1 MEIRQLKQAV
11 AVADTGSIL
20 AASEQLFISRPAIS
34 KSISKLERELGASL
48 FCRHASGVTLTA
60 DGERLLPKIRA
71 AVEAFEAV
79 EQEAAHTGNQRPIRL
94 GCTYGVSQLLENA
107 LRAFSARS
115 ENPAVQS
122 GFVTFEDIPRLLKTG
137 EMDLCCCGAAFED
150 PALSRMTVAKERVF
164 WGVPERSA
172 IAKRGYIT
180 QEETYTLTR
189 LGPRDG
195 DQSLFLSAGGEC
207 AKGEQIYANSA
218 YIDSDDMMYL
228 CGCVKQGIGILGM
241 PAFLTASFAME
252 GVTFVPEKPPGLLWV
267 VSCYYLES
275 RLTPPV
281 RRLIREFAKGQGYN
295 GA

>member
-1 MEIRQLKQAV
+1 MDIRQLKQVV
-11 AVADTGSIL
+11 AVADAGSIQ
-20 AASEQLFISRPAIS
+20 AASERLFLSRPALS
-34 KSISKLERELGASL
+34 KSLSKLEKELGGEL
-48 FCRHASGVTLTA
+48 FCRNAAGVALTPEGA
-60 DGERLLPKIRA
+60 RLLPKIRA

-79 EQEAAHTGNQRPIRL
+79 EREAAGLARPIRL
-94 GCTYGVSQLLENA
+94 GFTYGISQLLEGG
-107 LRAFSARS
+107 LRAFSARR
-115 ENPAVQS
+115 EDPAVQS

-180 QEETYTLTR
+180 QEETHTLTR

-281 RRLIREFAKGQGYN
+281 RWLIREFAKGQGHN

>member
-34 KSISKLERELGASL
+34 KSISKLERELGAAL

-79 EQEAAHTGNQRPIRL
+79 EREAAGLARPIRL
-94 GCTYGVSQLLENA
+94 GFTYGTSQLLEGG
-107 LRAFSARS
+107 LRAFSARR
-115 ENPAVQS
+115 ENPAVRP
-122 GFVTFEDIPRLLKTG
+122 GFVAFEDIPRLLKSG
-137 EMDLCCCGAAFED
+137 ELDLCCSGAAFDD
-150 PALSRMTVAKERVF
+150 PALSQTTVAKEPIL
-164 WGVPERSA
+164 WGVAEGSPMA
-172 IAKRGYIT
+172 QRGYIT
-180 QEETYTLTR
+180 HAEVQTLTR

-195 DQSLFLSAGGEC
+195 DNSIFIRAGEC
-207 AKGEQIYANSA
+207 ARGERLFPNSRL
-218 YIDSDDMMYL
+218 ICSDDMIYL
-228 CGCVKQGIGILGM
+228 CGLVKAGVGILGM
-241 PAFLTASFAME
+241 PASQAASYAME
-252 GVTFVPEKPPGLLWV
+252 GVAFLPEEEPGLLWV
-267 VSCYYLES
+267 VSCCYVES

-281 RRLIREFAKGQGYN
+281 RRLIREFAKGQGHN